1 MVKSQFS
8 RRVTMADK
16 TATIETAE
24 DIGDV
29 GQETPAGLRARI
41 ECLKAALADSRIGQ
55 SCREMGSKVD
65 QSVRE
70 KPYHYIAGAAV
81 VGVLAGLV
89 AGLLIARK
97 RD

>member
-1 MVKSQFS
+1 
-8 RRVTMADK
+8 MADK

-41 ECLKAALADSRIGQ
+41 ERLKAALADSRIGQ

-65 QSVRE
+65 QCDETR
-70 KPYHYIAGAAV
+70 
-81 VGVLAGLV
+81 
-89 AGLLIARK
+89 GLLRAAEVF
-97 RD
+97 

>member
-1 MVKSQFS
+1 
-8 RRVTMADK
+8 MADK
-16 TATIETAE
+16 TATIDTAA
-24 DIGDV
+24 DNGDL

-41 ECLKAALADSRIGQ
+41 ERLKTALAESRVAQ
-55 SCREMGSKVD
+55 TCKEMGSKVD
-65 QSVRE
+65 ESVRE
-70 KPYHYIAGAAV
+70 KPYRYIAGAAV

>member
-1 MVKSQFS
+1 
-8 RRVTMADK
+8 MADK

-24 DIGDV
+24 DNGDIGL
-29 GQETPAGLRARI
+29 ETQAGLRARI
-41 ECLKAALADSRIGQ
+41 ERLKAALAESRLGQ
-55 SCREMGSKVD
+55 TCKEVSGKVD

-89 AGLLIARK
+89 AGMLIARK

>member
-1 MVKSQFS
+1 
-8 RRVTMADK
+8 MADK
-16 TATIETAE
+16 ADTVEE
-24 DIGDV
+24 NGDV
-29 GQETPAGLRARI
+29 AQETKAGLMARI
-41 ECLKAALADSRIGQ
+41 ERLKTALAESRLAQTCKEVG
-55 SCREMGSKVD
+55 GKVD

-89 AGLLIARK
+89 AGMLIARK

>member
-1 MVKSQFS
+1 
-8 RRVTMADK
+8 MADK
-16 TATIETAE
+16 NVTLETA
-24 DIGDV
+24 DDSADV
-29 GQETPAGLRARI
+29 GQETAAGLRARI
-41 ECLKAALADSRIGQ
+41 ERLKTALAESRVAQTCKQVGT
-55 SCREMGSKVD
+55 KVD
-65 QSVRE
+65 ESVRE

>member
-1 MVKSQFS
+1 
-8 RRVTMADK
+8 MADK
-16 TATIETAE
+16 NVTIETT
-24 DIGDV
+24 DDSGDV
-29 GQETPAGLRARI
+29 VHETTAGLRARI
-41 ECLKAALADSRIGQ
+41 EHLKTALAESRVAQTCKQVGN
-55 SCREMGSKVD
+55 KVD
-65 QSVRE
+65 ESVRE

>member
-1 MVKSQFS
+1 
-8 RRVTMADK
+8 MADK
-16 TATIETAE
+16 TTTIETTE
-24 DIGDV
+24 DSGSV
-29 GQETPAGLRARI
+29 WQETKAGLQAKV
-41 ECLKAALADSRIGQ
+41 EQLKAALAESRLGQ
-55 SCREMGSKVD
+55 TCREVGGKVD

-81 VGVLAGLV
+81 VGILAGLV

>member
-1 MVKSQFS
+1 
-8 RRVTMADK
+8 MADK

-24 DIGDV
+24 DNGDAA
-29 GQETPAGLRARI
+29 QETRAGLMARI
-41 ECLKAALADSRIGQ
+41 ERLKAALAESRLGKT
-55 SCREMGSKVD
+55 CREVGGKVD
-65 QSVRE
+65 QNVRE